1 MKRQA
6 FGVLVCAGGL
16 LVACSSSP
24 AAMDVQAPSS
34 PAATTTVAAM
44 VTTTTTVQPS
54 TPEQEFDARAI
65 KEGWA
70 TPGDFRSSGGEYSGP
85 ASYVKHICKEFDGPE
100 EVSGLSHGERM
111 EIEWKNEKPIFESG
125 VPIFCPQ
132 HVPLLE
138 DAVNG
143 AVKRGYSGGS
153 FFVPEDI
160 KPGRY
165 RVSGIIENC
174 YWERT
179 ARDGSIIDNQF
190 VTAARELEVVVSPS
204 DGAFTTRGCGT
215 WRMVS

>member
-1 MKRQA
+1 M
-6 FGVLVCAGGL
+6 
-16 LVACSSSP
+16 
-24 AAMDVQAPSS
+24 
-34 PAATTTVAAM
+34 
-44 VTTTTTVQPS
+44 
-54 TPEQEFDARAI
+54 
-65 KEGWA
+65 
-70 TPGDFRSSGGEYSGP
+70 
-85 ASYVKHICKEFDGPE
+85 KHICKEFDGPE
-100 EVSGLSHGERM
+100 EVSGLSHGERI
-111 EIEWKNEKPIFESG
+111 EIEWKNEKPIFEAG

-143 AVKRGYSGGS
+143 TVKRGYSGGS

-165 RVSGIIENC
+165 RVSGVIENC

-190 VTAARELEVVVSPS
+190 VTAARELVVVILPS